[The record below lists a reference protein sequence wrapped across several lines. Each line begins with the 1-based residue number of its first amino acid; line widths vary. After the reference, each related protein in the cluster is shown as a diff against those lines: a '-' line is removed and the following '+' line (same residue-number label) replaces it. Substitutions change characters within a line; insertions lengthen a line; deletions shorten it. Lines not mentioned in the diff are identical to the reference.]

1 MTSKYE
7 EIQNIYNIIKEY
19 KTVYEDE
26 DNDVNKNLLSTKE
39 ELI

>member
-19 KTVYEDE
+19 KSVFSGAVDGNT
-26 DNDVNKNLLSTKE
+26 KN
-39 ELI
+39 